1 MKRRDPF
8 FFSIAISK
16 RTMGSRKL
24 SGPAKAYKSNLEAIL
39 NDLGVEK
46 RVPKKGGPKSRM
58 AGLHKLAMSQ
68 YRKDYDKDKKV
79 KGKAGPYNHK
89 PYGSK
94 SSPNTTHPLYQYNKA
109 MKKVIRELLAKQSKY
124 PKVPKGKSAKKH
136 LLQLARK

>member
-1 MKRRDPF
+1 MPHCDKKPRVGTATINA
-8 FFSIAISK
+8 SAK
-16 RTMGSRKL
+16 RKL
-24 SGPAKAYKSNLEAIL
+24 SGPAKAYKSNLEKIL
-39 NDLGVEK
+39 KDLGVEK
-46 RVPKKGGPKSRM
+46 RVPKKRGPKSHM

>member
-1 MKRRDPF
+1 
-8 FFSIAISK
+8 
-16 RTMGSRKL
+16 MGGRKL

-39 NDLGVEK
+39 KDLGVEK

-58 AGLHKLAMSQ
+58 AGLHKLTMSQ
-68 YRKDYDKDKKV
+68 YRKDYDKDEKV

-94 SSPNTTHPLYQYNKA
+94 SKPNTTHSTYQYNKA

-124 PKVPKGKSAKKH
+124 PKVPKGESAKKH
-136 LLQLARK
+136 LQIGQEVNHLATESHLK